1 MRFSALLVAL
11 ALTGAGL
18 AAPYN
23 SNGASLIE
31 RRQALTG
38 LFNGVNNALAVT
50 ASGLLDELGDALNKG
65 DREKTLDTLQ
75 KLKATKKPKNV
86 GEVSSITKKVA
97 KSEPDNIVEYSARLI
112 ANGIVSGSTDDILGY
127 AQGLG
132 SVENGNNNQ
141 YAKPSFLHSQ
151 PTHLIFCRNPDPP
164 KSVFPRAASCDAPY
178 TVSENKLR
186 SAIYIPDT
194 FTYGKK
200 LPVILFP
207 GTGSTG
213 YTAFRGSFIP
223 LLTGVDW
230 ADPVWVNV
238 PELLLGD
245 AQVNAEYAAYALNYI
260 ASLSKRSVAII
271 GWSQGN
277 IDTQWAFKYWPST
290 RKVTTDHVAISA
302 NYKGTVLANFVDLSG
317 ITNTPSVV
325 QQEAGS
331 NFIKTLRS
339 DGGDSGYVPTT
350 SLYSSF
356 LDEIV
361 QPQEG
366 TGASAYLLD
375 QRNVG
380 VTNAEVQKVCAG
392 KPGGSFY
399 THESML
405 ANPLSFALAKDALTH
420 EGPGKISRLDL
431 GTVCASSLAPGL
443 GLEDLLITENAIVIA
458 GISLVTYLP
467 KVKQEPAIKEYALNT
482 AGTC

>member
-1 MRFSALLVAL
+1 MPGKPLHYQRVC
-11 ALTGAGL
+11 LTL
-18 AAPYN
+18 
-23 SNGASLIE
+23 
-31 RRQALTG
+31 
-38 LFNGVNNALAVT
+38 
-50 ASGLLDELGDALNKG
+50 
-65 DREKTLDTLQ
+65 
-75 KLKATKKPKNV
+75 
-86 GEVSSITKKVA
+86 
-97 KSEPDNIVEYSARLI
+97 
-112 ANGIVSGSTDDILGY
+112 
-127 AQGLG
+127 
-132 SVENGNNNQ
+132 
-141 YAKPSFLHSQ
+141 
-151 PTHLIFCRNPDPP
+151 CRNPDPP
-164 KSVFPRAASCDAPY
+164 KSIYPKAASCDAPY
-178 TVSENKLR
+178 TVSEDKLR

-194 FTYGKK
+194 FTYGER

-213 YTAFRGSFIP
+213 WTAFRGSFIP

-230 ADPVWVNV
+230 ADPVWVNM
-238 PELLLGD
+238 PRLLFGD
-245 AQVNAEYAAYALNYI
+245 AQINAEYAAYAINYI

-277 IDTQWAFKYWPST
+277 INTQWAFKYWPST
-290 RKVTTDHVAISA
+290 RKVTADHVAISA
-302 NYKGTVLANFVDLSG
+302 DYKGTILANFVDVSG
-317 ITNTPSVV
+317 ITNAPSVV

-375 QRNVG
+375 ERSVG

-405 ANPLSFALAKDALTH
+405 INPLSFALAKDALIH
-420 EGPGKISRLDL
+420 DGPGKISRLDL

-443 GLEDLLITENAIVIA
+443 GLEDLLITENSILIA
-458 GISLVTYLP
+458 GITLVTYLP
-467 KVKQEPAIKEYALNT
+467 KVKQEPAIMEYALKE

>member
-1 MRFSALLVAL
+1 MRFSTLLVAFR
-11 ALTGAGL
+11 LTVVGL
-18 AAPYN
+18 AAPSN
-23 SNGASLIE
+23 SNGASLID
-31 RRQALTG
+31 RRQALSG

-50 ASGLLDELGDALNKG
+50 VSGLLDELGDALNKG

-75 KLKATKKPKNV
+75 KLEPTKRPKNV
-86 GEVSSITKKVA
+86 AEALSITEKVA
-97 KSEPDNIVEYSARLI
+97 KSEPDNIVEYGARLI
-112 ANGIVSGSTDDILGY
+112 ANGIVSGSMDDLLSD

-132 SVENGNNNQ
+132 SAENGNEN
-141 YAKPSFLHSQ
+141 K
-151 PTHLIFCRNPDPP
+151 NPAPP
-164 KSVFPRAASCDAPY
+164 KSVYPKAASCDAPY
-178 TVSENKLR
+178 TVSEDKLR

-194 FTYGKK
+194 FTYGEK
-200 LPVILFP
+200 LPVVLFP
-207 GTGSTG
+207 GTGATG
-213 YTAFRGSFIP
+213 WTSFRGSFIP

-260 ASLSKRSVAII
+260 ASVSKRSVAII

-277 IDTQWAFKYWPST
+277 IDAQWAFKYWPST
-290 RKVTTDHVAISA
+290 CKVTTDHVAISA
-302 NYKGTVLANFVDLSG
+302 DYKGSVLANFVDLSG

-331 NFIKTLRS
+331 DFIKTLRS

-366 TGASAYLLD
+366 TNASAYLLD
-375 QRNVG
+375 ERNVG

-405 ANPLSFALAKDALTH
+405 INPLSFALAKDALTH
-420 EGPGKISRLDL
+420 DGPGEISRLDL

-443 GLEDLLITENAIVIA
+443 GLEDLLITENAIPIA
-458 GISLVTYLP
+458 GISVVTYSP
-467 KVKQEPAIKEYALNT
+467 KVKQEPAIKEYALKP

>member
-1 MRFSALLVAL
+1 MRFAALLVAL
-11 ALTGAGL
+11 KLAGDGF
-18 AAPYN
+18 AAPYTP
-23 SNGASLIE
+23 NGASLIE
-31 RRQALTG
+31 KRQALNG
-38 LFNGVNNALAVT
+38 IFNGVDNALAVT
-50 ASGLLDELGDALNKG
+50 VSGLLDELSDALSKG

-75 KLKATKKPKNV
+75 KLKPTKKPKSV
-86 GEVSSITKKVA
+86 ADASSITERVA

-112 ANGIVSGSTDDILGY
+112 ANGIVSGSTDDLMGY

-132 SVENGNNNQ
+132 SVENGSDNQ
-141 YAKPSFLHSQ
+141 
-151 PTHLIFCRNPDPP
+151 NPDPP
-164 KSVFPRAASCDAPY
+164 KSIYPKAASCDAPY
-178 TVSENKLR
+178 TVSEDKLR

-194 FTYGKK
+194 FTYGEK

-213 YTAFRGSFIP
+213 WTAFRGSFIP

-238 PELLLGD
+238 PRLLFGD
-245 AQVNAEYAAYALNYI
+245 AQINAEYAAYALNYI

-277 IDTQWAFKYWPST
+277 INTQWAFKYWPST
-290 RKVTTDHVAISA
+290 RKVTADHVAISA
-302 NYKGTVLANFVDLSG
+302 DYKGTILANFVDVSG
-317 ITNTPSVV
+317 ITNAPSVV
-325 QQEAGS
+325 QQEVGS
-331 NFIKTLRS
+331 DFIKTLRS

-375 QRNVG
+375 KRNVG

-392 KPGGSFY
+392 NPGGSFY
-399 THESML
+399 THEGML
-405 ANPLSFALAKDALTH
+405 INPLSFALAKDAITH
-420 EGPGKISRLDL
+420 DGPGKISRLDL
-431 GTVCASSLAPGL
+431 GTVCASYLALGL
-443 GLEDLLITENAIVIA
+443 GLEDLLITENSILIA
-458 GISLVTYLP
+458 GITLVTYMP
-467 KVKQEPAIKEYALNT
+467 KVKQEPAIMEYALKE

>member
-1 MRFSALLVAL
+1 MRFSALLVAFG
-11 ALTGAGL
+11 LTGAGL
-18 AAPYN
+18 AAPYD
-23 SNGASLIE
+23 SNGASLID
-31 RRQALTG
+31 RRQALSG
-38 LFNGVNNALAVT
+38 LFNGVNNTLAVT
-50 ASGLLDELGDALNKG
+50 VSGLLDELGDALNKG

-86 GEVSSITKKVA
+86 GEASSIIEKVA

-112 ANGIVSGSTDDILGY
+112 ANGIVSGSTDDLLSY

-132 SVENGNNNQ
+132 SAENGNNNQ
-141 YAKPSFLHSQ
+141 
-151 PTHLIFCRNPDPP
+151 NPDAP
-164 KSVFPRAASCDAPY
+164 KSVYPKAANCDAPY
-178 TVSENKLR
+178 SVSEDELR
-186 SAIYIPDT
+186 SAIFIPDT
-194 FTYGKK
+194 FTYGGK

-207 GTGSTG
+207 GTGATG
-213 YTAFRGSFIP
+213 WTSFRGSFIP

-245 AQVNAEYAAYALNYI
+245 AQVNAEYAAYALNYV

-302 NYKGTVLANFVDLSG
+302 DYKGTILANFVDLSG

-375 QRNVG
+375 ERNVD

-405 ANPLSFALAKDALTH
+405 INPLSFALAKDALTH
-420 EGPGKISRLDL
+420 DGPGEISRLDL
-431 GTVCASSLAPGL
+431 GTVCALSLAPGL

-467 KVKQEPAIKEYALNT
+467 KVKEEPAIKEYALEA

>member
-1 MRFSALLVAL
+1 MRFSALLVAFGL
-11 ALTGAGL
+11 AGAGL

-23 SNGASLIE
+23 SNGASLID
-31 RRQALTG
+31 RRQALSG
-38 LFNGVNNALAVT
+38 LVNGVNNALAVT
-50 ASGLLDELGDALNKG
+50 VSGLLDELGDALNKG

-86 GEVSSITKKVA
+86 GQASSIAEKVA

-112 ANGIVSGSTDDILGY
+112 ANGIISGSTDDLLSY

-132 SVENGNNNQ
+132 SAQNGNNNQ
-141 YAKPSFLHSQ
+141 
-151 PTHLIFCRNPDPP
+151 NPDPP
-164 KSVFPRAASCDAPY
+164 KSVYPKAASCDAPY
-178 TVSENKLR
+178 SVSEDKLR
-186 SAIYIPDT
+186 SAIFIPDT
-194 FTYGKK
+194 FTYGEK

-207 GTGSTG
+207 GTGATG
-213 YTAFRGSFIP
+213 WTSFRGSFIP

-238 PELLLGD
+238 PEFLLGD

-260 ASLSKRSVAII
+260 ASLTNRSVAII

-302 NYKGTVLANFVDLSG
+302 DYKGTILANFVDLSG

-375 QRNVG
+375 ERNVG
-380 VTNAEVQKVCAG
+380 VTNAQVQNVCAG

-405 ANPLSFALAKDALTH
+405 INPLSFALAKDALTH
-420 EGPGKISRLDL
+420 DGPGKVSRLDL

-467 KVKQEPAIKEYALNT
+467 KVKEEPAIKEYALET

>member
-1 MRFSALLVAL
+1 MRFSALLVPL
-11 ALTGAGL
+11 GLTGVGL
-18 AAPYN
+18 AAPFTP
-23 SNGASLIE
+23 NGASLIAK
-31 RRQALTG
+31 RQALSG

-50 ASGLLDELGDALNKG
+50 VSGLLDELSDALSKG
-65 DREKTLDTLQ
+65 DRRKTLDTLQ
-75 KLKATKKPKNV
+75 KLKPTEKPKSV
-86 GEVSSITKKVA
+86 ADASSITERVA

-112 ANGIVSGSTDDILGY
+112 ANGIVSESTDDLLSY

-132 SVENGNNNQ
+132 SAENGNDNQ
-141 YAKPSFLHSQ
+141 
-151 PTHLIFCRNPDPP
+151 NPDPP
-164 KSVFPRAASCDAPY
+164 KSIYPKAASCDAPY
-178 TVSENKLR
+178 TVSEDKLR

-194 FTYGKK
+194 FTYGEK

-213 YTAFRGSFIP
+213 WTAFRGSFIP

-238 PELLLGD
+238 PGLLLDD
-245 AQVNAEYAAYALNYI
+245 AQINTEYAAYALNYI
-260 ASLSKRSVAII
+260 ASLSKRS
-271 GWSQGN
+271 
-277 IDTQWAFKYWPST
+277 AFKYWPST
-290 RKVTTDHVAISA
+290 RKVTADHVAVSA
-302 NYKGTVLANFVDLSG
+302 DYKGTILANFVDVSG
-317 ITNTPSVV
+317 ITNAPSVV

-331 NFIKTLRS
+331 NFIKTLRA

-375 QRNVG
+375 ERSVG

-405 ANPLSFALAKDALTH
+405 INPLSFALAKDALIH
-420 EGPGKISRLDL
+420 DGPGKISRLDL
-431 GTVCASSLAPGL
+431 GAICASSLAPGL
-443 GLEDLLITENAIVIA
+443 GLEDLLITENSIVIA
-458 GISLVTYLP
+458 GITLVTYLP
-467 KVKQEPAIKEYALNT
+467 KVKQEPAIMEYALNA

>member
-11 ALTGAGL
+11 GLTGVGL

-31 RRQALTG
+31 RRQALSG
-38 LFNGVNNALAVT
+38 LFNSVNNALAVT
-50 ASGLLDELGDALNKG
+50 ASGLLDELGDALNKE

-75 KLKATKKPKNV
+75 KLKATKKPKDV
-86 GEVSSITKKVA
+86 GEASSITEKVA

-112 ANGIVSGSTDDILGY
+112 ANGIVSGSTDDLLGY

-132 SVENGNNNQ
+132 SAENGNNNQ
-141 YAKPSFLHSQ
+141 
-151 PTHLIFCRNPDPP
+151 NPDPP

-178 TVSENKLR
+178 TVSEDKLR

-260 ASLSKRSVAII
+260 ASLSKRSVATI

-277 IDTQWAFKYWPST
+277 INTQWAFKYWPST

-302 NYKGTVLANFVDLSG
+302 DYKGTILANFVDLSG

-375 QRNVG
+375 AQNVG

-392 KPGGSFY
+392 KPAGSFY

-405 ANPLSFALAKDALTH
+405 INPLSFALAKDALTH
-420 EGPGKISRLDL
+420 DGPGKISRLDL

-443 GLEDLLITENAIVIA
+443 GLEDLLITESAIVIA

-467 KVKQEPAIKEYALNT
+467 KVKQEPAIKKYALKA

>member
-1 MRFSALLVAL
+1 MRLSTLLVAFG
-11 ALTGAGL
+11 LTVVGL

-23 SNGASLIE
+23 SNGASLVD
-31 RRQALTG
+31 RRQALSG
-38 LFNGVNNALAVT
+38 LFNGVNNALAV
-50 ASGLLDELGDALNKG
+50 AVSGLLDELGDALNKG

-75 KLKATKKPKNV
+75 KLEPTKNPKNV
-86 GEVSSITKKVA
+86 AEALSITEKVA

-112 ANGIVSGSTDDILGY
+112 ANGIISGSTDDLLSY
-127 AQGLG
+127 AHGLG
-132 SVENGNNNQ
+132 SAENGYDNQ
-141 YAKPSFLHSQ
+141 
-151 PTHLIFCRNPDPP
+151 NPDPP
-164 KSVFPRAASCDAPY
+164 KSVYPKAASCDARY
-178 TVSENKLR
+178 TVSEDKLR

-194 FTYGKK
+194 FTYGEK
-200 LPVILFP
+200 LPVVLFP
-207 GTGSTG
+207 GTGATG
-213 YTAFRGSFIP
+213 WTSFRGSFIP

-238 PELLLGD
+238 PELLFGD

-260 ASLSKRSVAII
+260 ASISKRSVAII

-277 IDTQWAFKYWPST
+277 IDAQWAFKYWPST
-290 RKVTTDHVAISA
+290 CKVTTDHVAISA
-302 NYKGTVLANFVDLSG
+302 DYKGTVLANFVDLSG

-331 NFIKTLRS
+331 DFIKTLRS

-375 QRNVG
+375 ERNVG

-405 ANPLSFALAKDALTH
+405 INPLSFALAKDALTH
-420 EGPGKISRLDL
+420 DGPGEISRLDL

-458 GISLVTYLP
+458 GISVVTYLP
-467 KVKQEPAIKEYALNT
+467 KVKQEPAIKEYALKA

>member
-1 MRFSALLVAL
+1 MRFSALLVPL
-11 ALTGAGL
+11 GLTGVGL
-18 AAPYN
+18 AAPFTP
-23 SNGASLIE
+23 NGASLIAK
-31 RRQALTG
+31 RQALSG

-50 ASGLLDELGDALNKG
+50 VSGLLDELSDALSKG
-65 DREKTLDTLQ
+65 DRRKTLDTLQ
-75 KLKATKKPKNV
+75 KLKPTEKPKSV
-86 GEVSSITKKVA
+86 ADASSITERVA

-112 ANGIVSGSTDDILGY
+112 ANGIVSESTDDLLSY

-132 SVENGNNNQ
+132 SAENGNDNQ
-141 YAKPSFLHSQ
+141 
-151 PTHLIFCRNPDPP
+151 NPDPP
-164 KSVFPRAASCDAPY
+164 KSIYPKAASCDAPY
-178 TVSENKLR
+178 TVSEDKLR

-194 FTYGKK
+194 FTYGEK

-213 YTAFRGSFIP
+213 WTAFRGSFIP

-238 PELLLGD
+238 PGLLLDD
-245 AQVNAEYAAYALNYI
+245 AQINTEYAAYALNYI

-271 GWSQGN
+271 
-277 IDTQWAFKYWPST
+277 
-290 RKVTTDHVAISA
+290 VTADHVAVSA
-302 NYKGTVLANFVDLSG
+302 DYKGTILANFVDVSG
-317 ITNTPSVV
+317 ITNAPSVV

-331 NFIKTLRS
+331 NFIKTLRA

-375 QRNVG
+375 ERSVG

-405 ANPLSFALAKDALTH
+405 INPLSFALAKDALIH
-420 EGPGKISRLDL
+420 DGPGKISRLDL
-431 GTVCASSLAPGL
+431 GAICASSLAPGL
-443 GLEDLLITENAIVIA
+443 GLEDLLITENSIVIA
-458 GISLVTYLP
+458 GITLVTYLP
-467 KVKQEPAIKEYALNT
+467 KVKQEPAIMEYALNA

>member
-1 MRFSALLVAL
+1 MRFSKLVITFGL
-11 ALTGAGL
+11 AGVGL

-23 SNGASLIE
+23 SKGASLID
-31 RRQALTG
+31 RRQALSG
-38 LFNGVNNALAVT
+38 LFNGANNGLAVT
-50 ASGLLDELGDALNKG
+50 VSGLLDKLGDALNEG
-65 DREKTLDTLQ
+65 DGKQTLDTLQ
-75 KLKATKKPKNV
+75 KLKPTIKPKNV
-86 GEVSSITKKVA
+86 GEASAITEKVA
-97 KSEPDNIVEYSARLI
+97 QSEPDNIVEYSARLI
-112 ANGIVSGSTDDILGY
+112 ANGVVSGSVDDLLSY

-132 SVENGNNNQ
+132 SAENGNDNQ
-141 YAKPSFLHSQ
+141 
-151 PTHLIFCRNPDPP
+151 NPDPP
-164 KSVFPRAASCDAPY
+164 NSVYPQAASCDAPY
-178 TVSENKLR
+178 SVSEDKLR

-194 FTYGKK
+194 FTYGNK

-207 GTGSTG
+207 GTGTTG
-213 YTAFRGSFIP
+213 WTSFRGSFIP

-245 AQVNAEYAAYALNYI
+245 AQINAEYAAYALNYI

-302 NYKGTVLANFVDLSG
+302 DYKGTVLANFVDLSG

-375 QRNVG
+375 ERNVG

-405 ANPLSFALAKDALTH
+405 MNPLSFALAKDALTH
-420 EGPGKISRLDL
+420 DGPGQISRLDL

-458 GISLVTYLP
+458 GISLVTYSP
-467 KVKQEPAIKEYALNT
+467 KVKQEPAIKEYALK
-482 AGTC
+482 AAQTC

>member
-1 MRFSALLVAL
+1 MRFSALLVAFG
-11 ALTGAGL
+11 LTGAGL

-23 SNGASLIE
+23 SQEASPGE
-31 RRQALTG
+31 RRQALSG

-50 ASGLLDELGDALNKG
+50 VSGLLDDLGDALNKG

-75 KLKATKKPKNV
+75 KLKATKKPNNV
-86 GEVSSITKKVA
+86 GEASSITEKVA

-112 ANGIVSGSTDDILGY
+112 ANGIVSGSTDDLLSY
-127 AQGLG
+127 TQGLG
-132 SVENGNNNQ
+132 SAENGNNNQ
-141 YAKPSFLHSQ
+141 
-151 PTHLIFCRNPDPP
+151 NPDPP
-164 KSVFPRAASCDAPY
+164 KSVYPKAASCDAPY
-178 TVSENKLR
+178 SVSEDKLR
-186 SAIYIPDT
+186 SAIFIPDT
-194 FTYGKK
+194 FTYGEK

-207 GTGSTG
+207 GTGATG
-213 YTAFRGSFIP
+213 WTSFRGSFIP

-302 NYKGTVLANFVDLSG
+302 DYNGTILANFVDLSG

-375 QRNVG
+375 ERNIG

-405 ANPLSFALAKDALTH
+405 INPLSFALAKDALTH
-420 EGPGKISRLDL
+420 DGPGKISRLDL

-443 GLEDLLITENAIVIA
+443 GMEDLLITENAIVIA

-467 KVKQEPAIKEYALNT
+467 KVKEEPAIKEYALKA

>member
-1 MRFSALLVAL
+1 MRFSELLL
-11 ALTGAGL
+11 ALGLTGVGL
-18 AAPYN
+18 AALCIP
-23 SNGASLIE
+23 NGVPLIE
-31 RRQALTG
+31 ERQALSG
-38 LFNGVNNALAVT
+38 LFNGVNDDLAVT
-50 ASGLLDELGDALNKG
+50 VSGLLNELGDALNKG
-65 DREKTLDTLQ
+65 DRKKTLDTLQ

-86 GEVSSITKKVA
+86 GEASSIAKKVA

-112 ANGIVSGSTDDILGY
+112 ANGIVSGSTDDLLSY

-132 SVENGNNNQ
+132 SAENGNNNQ
-141 YAKPSFLHSQ
+141 
-151 PTHLIFCRNPDPP
+151 NPDTP
-164 KSVFPRAASCDAPY
+164 KSVYPKAASCDAPY
-178 TVSENKLR
+178 SVSEDKLR
-186 SAIYIPDT
+186 SAIFIPDT
-194 FTYGKK
+194 FTYGDK

-207 GTGSTG
+207 GSGATGWTS
-213 YTAFRGSFIP
+213 FRGSFIP

-238 PELLLGD
+238 PELLLCD

-290 RKVTTDHVAISA
+290 RKVTTDHVTISA
-302 NYKGTVLANFVDLSG
+302 DYRGTILANFVDLSG

-375 QRNVG
+375 ERNVG

-405 ANPLSFALAKDALTH
+405 INPLSFALAKDALTH
-420 EGPGKISRLDL
+420 DGPGKISRLDL

-467 KVKQEPAIKEYALNT
+467 KVKKEPAIKGYALGA
-482 AGTC
+482 AGAC

>member
-1 MRFSALLVAL
+1 MRFSALLVPL
-11 ALTGAGL
+11 GLTGVGL
-18 AAPYN
+18 AAPFTP
-23 SNGASLIE
+23 NGASLIAK
-31 RRQALTG
+31 RQALSG

-50 ASGLLDELGDALNKG
+50 VSGLLDELSDALSKG
-65 DREKTLDTLQ
+65 DRRKTLDTLQ
-75 KLKATKKPKNV
+75 KLKPTEKPKSV
-86 GEVSSITKKVA
+86 ADASSITERVA

-112 ANGIVSGSTDDILGY
+112 ANGIVSGSTDDLLSY

-132 SVENGNNNQ
+132 SAENGNDNQ
-141 YAKPSFLHSQ
+141 
-151 PTHLIFCRNPDPP
+151 NPDPP
-164 KSVFPRAASCDAPY
+164 KSIYPKAASCDAPY
-178 TVSENKLR
+178 TVSEDKLR

-194 FTYGKK
+194 FTYGEK

-213 YTAFRGSFIP
+213 WTAFRGSFIP
-223 LLTGVDW
+223 LLTSVDW

-238 PELLLGD
+238 PGLLLDD
-245 AQVNAEYAAYALNYI
+245 AQINAEYAAYALNYI

-277 IDTQWAFKYWPST
+277 INTQWAFKYWPST
-290 RKVTTDHVAISA
+290 RKVTADHVAISA
-302 NYKGTVLANFVDLSG
+302 DYKGTILANFVDVSG
-317 ITNTPSVV
+317 ITNAPSVV

-331 NFIKTLRS
+331 NFIKTLRA

-375 QRNVG
+375 ERSVS

-405 ANPLSFALAKDALTH
+405 INPLSFALAKDALIH
-420 EGPGKISRLDL
+420 DGPGKISRLDL
-431 GTVCASSLAPGL
+431 GAICASSLAPGL
-443 GLEDLLITENAIVIA
+443 GLEDLLITENSIVIA
-458 GISLVTYLP
+458 GITLVTYLP
-467 KVKQEPAIKEYALNT
+467 KVKQEPAIMEYALNA

>member
-11 ALTGAGL
+11 GLTGAGL

-86 GEVSSITKKVA
+86 GEASSITKKVA

-141 YAKPSFLHSQ
+141 
-151 PTHLIFCRNPDPP
+151 NPDPP

-331 NFIKTLRS
+331 NFIKTLRL

-380 VTNAEVQKVCAG
+380 VTNAEVQIVCAG

-405 ANPLSFALAKDALTH
+405 ANPLSYALTH

-482 AGTC
+482 AGAC

>member
-86 GEVSSITKKVA
+86 GEASSITKKVA

-141 YAKPSFLHSQ
+141 
-151 PTHLIFCRNPDPP
+151 NPDPP

-277 IDTQWAFKYWPST
+277 IDTQWAFKYWSST

-366 TGASAYLLD
+366 LGASAYLLD
-375 QRNVG
+375 QRIVG

-399 THESML
+399 S
-405 ANPLSFALAKDALTH
+405 A
-420 EGPGKISRLDL
+420 EG
-431 GTVCASSLAPGL
+431 
-443 GLEDLLITENAIVIA
+443 
-458 GISLVTYLP
+458 
-467 KVKQEPAIKEYALNT
+467 
-482 AGTC
+482 

>member
-1 MRFSALLVAL
+1 MRFSALFL
-11 ALTGAGL
+11 ALGLTGVAL
-18 AAPYN
+18 AAPYAP
-23 SNGASLIE
+23 NGASHIE
-31 RRQALTG
+31 RSAVSG
-38 LFNGVNNALAVT
+38 LFNGANNALAVT
-50 ASGLLDELGDALNKG
+50 VSGLLDELGDALNKG

-75 KLKATKKPKNV
+75 KLKATNKPKNV
-86 GEVSSITKKVA
+86 GEASSITEKVA

-112 ANGIVSGSTDDILGY
+112 ANGIVSGSTDDLLSY

-132 SVENGNNNQ
+132 SAENGNNNQ
-141 YAKPSFLHSQ
+141 
-151 PTHLIFCRNPDPP
+151 NPDPP
-164 KSVFPRAASCDAPY
+164 KSVYPKAASCDAPY
-178 TVSENKLR
+178 SVPEDKLR
-186 SAIYIPDT
+186 SAIFIPDT
-194 FTYGKK
+194 FTYGEK

-207 GTGSTG
+207 GTGATG
-213 YTAFRGSFIP
+213 WTTFRGSFIP

-290 RKVTTDHVAISA
+290 RKVTADHVAISA
-302 NYKGTVLANFVDLSG
+302 DYKGTILANFVDLSG

-375 QRNVG
+375 ERKVG

-405 ANPLSFALAKDALTH
+405 INPLSFALAKDALTH
-420 EGPGKISRLDL
+420 DGPGKISRLDL
-431 GTVCASSLAPGL
+431 GTVCASPLAPGL
-443 GLEDLLITENAIVIA
+443 GLEDLLITENAIIIA
-458 GISLVTYLP
+458 AISLVTYLP
-467 KVKQEPAIKEYALNT
+467 KVKEEPVIREYALEA

>member
-1 MRFSALLVAL
+1 MWFSALLVTL
-11 ALTGAGL
+11 ALSGCGL
-18 AAPYN
+18 AAPYHATG
-23 SNGASLIE
+23 SSGAGIE
-31 RRQALTG
+31 RRQALNG
-38 LFNGVNNALAVT
+38 LFNGVDNALAVT
-50 ASGLLDELGDALNKG
+50 VSGLLDELGDALNKG
-65 DREKTLDTLQ
+65 DREKTLDKLQ
-75 KLKATKKPKNV
+75 KLKSTRKPKSV
-86 GEVSSITKKVA
+86 GDASSIIEKVA
-97 KSEPDNIVEYSARLI
+97 KSKPNNTVEYSARLI
-112 ANGIVSGSTDDILGY
+112 ANGIVSGSTDDLLSY
-127 AQGLG
+127 AKGLG
-132 SVENGNNNQ
+132 SEENGNNNQ
-141 YAKPSFLHSQ
+141 
-151 PTHLIFCRNPDPP
+151 NPDPP
-164 KSVFPRAASCDAPY
+164 KSVYPKAASCDAPY
-178 TVSENKLR
+178 TVAEEKLR
-186 SAIYIPDT
+186 SAVFIPDT

-223 LLTGVDW
+223 LLTSVDW

-260 ASLSKRSVAII
+260 ASISRRSVAII

-302 NYKGTVLANFVDLSG
+302 DYKGTILANFVDLSG

-331 NFIKTLRS
+331 DFINALRS

-375 QRNVG
+375 ERNVG

-405 ANPLSFALAKDALTH
+405 INPLSFALAKDALTH
-420 EGPGKISRLDL
+420 DGPGKISRLDL

-467 KVKQEPAIKEYALNT
+467 KVKQEPAIKDYALKA